1 MLTGLVGSHLPPY
14 HHLLPSPNY
23 PLLYTRLAISQP
35 LLITY
40 MEQHPDTLPGFYTL
54 DPSKPRQLI
63 LGPFQGGV
71 ACQTIAFSRGVCGY
85 AATHA
90 TIQVVNDVAAF
101 PNHIACD
108 SASKSELVVPI
119 VVDGEVKAV
128 IDVDCAVEAGFDEE
142 DALFVNELAE
152 SLGKGCDW

>member
-1 MLTGLVGSHLPPY
+1 MGWYVYSLFCCRSPSRPSYLATSTIIELSVSTCKPFSLTL
-14 HHLLPSPNY
+14 
-23 PLLYTRLAISQP
+23 R
-35 LLITY
+35 
-40 MEQHPDTLPGFYTL
+40 PGFYTL

-71 ACQTIAFSRGVCGY
+71 ACQTIAFTRGVCGY

-152 SLGKGCDW
+152 LLGKGCDW

>member
-1 MLTGLVGSHLPPY
+1 M
-14 HHLLPSPNY
+14 
-23 PLLYTRLAISQP
+23 
-35 LLITY
+35 
-40 MEQHPDTLPGFYTL
+40 

-71 ACQTIAFSRGVCGY
+71 ACQTIAFTRGVCGY

-152 SLGKGCDW
+152 LLGKGCDW

>member
-1 MLTGLVGSHLPPY
+1 MRTKN
-14 HHLLPSPNY
+14 LPSAFIA
-23 PLLYTRLAISQP
+23 LSRLHTA
-35 LLITY
+35 
-40 MEQHPDTLPGFYTL
+40 GFYTL
-54 DPSKPRQLI
+54 DPSKPR
-63 LGPFQGGV
+63 
-71 ACQTIAFSRGVCGY
+71 RVCGY

-128 IDVDCAVEAGFDEE
+128 IDIDCAVEAGFDEE

-152 SLGKGCDW
+152 LLGKGCDW